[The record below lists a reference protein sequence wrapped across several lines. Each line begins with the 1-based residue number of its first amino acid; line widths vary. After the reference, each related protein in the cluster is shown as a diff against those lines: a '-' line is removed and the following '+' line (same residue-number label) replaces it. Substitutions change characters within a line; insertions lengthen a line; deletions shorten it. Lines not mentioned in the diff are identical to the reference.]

1 MVSAPSWR
9 KPIFAAMKFS
19 DHITT
24 ISATEMAMAGL
35 PGRFSFVVGGATGSS
50 QPDFIDRAALDQIEA
65 RREADA
71 GSVGNAYG
79 ALRRDADLRLDD
91 VFAPITAARGDIPG
105 ERKIRQRGEGNVV
118 GAPDARFEHPAAPHR
133 HLVLLAKVVNAPR
146 HGVAAHAPQRH
157 LDDAAGT
164 PRQRRA
170 RLLLAVDSPG

>member
-1 MVSAPSWR
+1 MTTPANTTRNEAMVSGPSWR

-35 PGRFSFVVGGATGSS
+35 PGRCSFAVGAATGLS
-50 QPDFIDRAALDQIEA
+50 QPDFIDGAALDQIEA

-71 GSVGNAYG
+71 GPVGNAYG
-79 ALRRDADLRLDD
+79 ALRRDADFRLDD
-91 VFAPITAARGDIPG
+91 VFAPITAARGDIAR

-133 HLVLLAKVVNAPR
+133 SEE
-146 HGVAAHAPQRH
+146 
-157 LDDAAGT
+157 
-164 PRQRRA
+164 RRVGEEG
-170 RLLLAVDSPG
+170 RSRWS